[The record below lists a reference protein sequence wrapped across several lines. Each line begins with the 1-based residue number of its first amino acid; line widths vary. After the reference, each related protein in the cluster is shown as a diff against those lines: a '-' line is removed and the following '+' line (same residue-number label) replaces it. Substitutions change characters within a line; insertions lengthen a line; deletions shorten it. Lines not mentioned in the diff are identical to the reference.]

1 MPQLTMSSTPAS
13 HAAVASYYEILHITP
28 AALDNADDPA
38 QTLKRAYRRALL
50 RHHPDKKE
58 NTHVTLRGGPRQR
71 QYQHQPAFTVDQIS
85 AALAAL
91 SDPRRRA
98 DHDRALRLGQFPHPG
113 DQQQQQQG
121 ADFQTGVETADLD
134 DLALDVGRRQG
145 GGERDQ
151 WYRGCRCGNP
161 RGFLLGEDDLE
172 AAADC
177 GELMVGCQ
185 DCSLWLRVRFAVV
198 EDEDDGEDDG
208 AGRLSADE
216 EGREG
221 GG

>member
-1 MPQLTMSSTPAS
+1 MSSTPAS
-13 HAAVASYYEILHITP
+13 HAALASYYEVLHITP

-58 NTHVTLRGGPRQR
+58 NTPTLKAGPCQR
-71 QYQHQPAFTVDQIS
+71 QNQHQPAFTVDQIS

-113 DQQQQQQG
+113 DQQQQQQQG

-134 DLALDVGRRQG
+134 DLAVDVGRGQG
-145 GGERDQ
+145 RERDQ

-198 EDEDDGEDDG
+198 EDEDEDEDEDDG
-208 AGRLSADE
+208 AGRLSADD
-216 EGREG
+216 GREG